1 MKKLGAMLLSIV
13 MLCVMVPGASAVA
26 DSGIQPMWDHICIL
40 GGTIDI
46 TSFGNAKVTAN
57 VRAYSDD
64 VTNTSVTGSLQQLKN
79 NYWTEVKSW
88 TVSSDGLSANLLTK
102 TWPVAH
108 GYSYRLVVTG
118 KTYSGSTLL
127 ESASYVTEYG
137 YYQ

>member
-13 MLCVMVPGASAVA
+13 MMCMMVPGAVAVA
-26 DSGIQPMWDHICIL
+26 DSGIQPRWDHICIL
-40 GGTIDI
+40 DGTIDI
-46 TSFGNAKVTAN
+46 TSFGNAKVTASARSYN
-57 VRAYSDD
+57 NG
-64 VTNTSVTGSLQQLKN
+64 VTKTSVTASLQQMKD
-79 NYWTEVKSW
+79 NYWTEIKSW
-88 TVSSDGLSANLLTK
+88 TATNNDLYANLYDK

-118 KTYSGSTLL
+118 KAYSGNTLL